1 MQSKN
6 SPVLKL
12 ISNFSKIGLGC
23 HKIQGG
29 FEYNTSKKII
39 FSALDNDITH
49 FDTAPRY
56 GDSEALLGKL
66 LNGIPNISISS
77 KVGLDRLNE
86 PYIGKNLKGLKRVF
100 KSYLKNNSRKVQS
113 VLDKKMQ
120 ARYFQTIKEL
130 TNIALDVPT
139 EVLTEKQIRY
149 SLQTTLRNLNRDFL
163 DIYLLH
169 EPDRFINFDE
179 IIFIFNKLKQ
189 EGLIGSFGLGF
200 HRWIDSKQKFIN
212 HIVTLSMFHDSMLKN
227 DKSDSNKIVHGAL
240 GWYKYRSTREQREF
254 YGSPIAFIRALTKVN
269 QDSLF
274 LVAPSNNRQLHNFC
288 L

>member
-1 MQSKN
+1 MKIIKSVK
-6 SPVLKL
+6 KL
-12 ISNFSKIGLGC
+12 RKTISNI
-23 HKIQGG
+23 
-29 FEYNTSKKII
+29 
-39 FSALDNDITH
+39 
-49 FDTAPRY
+49 
-56 GDSEALLGKL
+56 
-66 LNGIPNISISS
+66 
-77 KVGLDRLNE
+77 
-86 PYIGKNLKGLKRVF
+86 KNLGF
-100 KSYLKNNSRKVQS
+100 
-113 VLDKKMQ
+113 
-120 ARYFQTIKEL
+120 
-130 TNIALDVPT
+130 VPT
-139 EVLTEKQIRY
+139 MGGIHKGHLSLIKKSLTKCNKTLVSIYVNPKQFNNNKDY
-149 SLQTTLRNLNRDFL
+149 SKYPRNLNRDFL

-200 HRWIDSKQKFIN
+200 HRRIEPKQKFIN
-212 HIVTLSMFHDSMLKN
+212 DIVTLSMFHDSMLKN

-240 GWYKYRSTREQREF
+240 GWYKYRSTKEQREF